1 LLALLCAFLT
11 NLGFLFKHRGACAAP
26 DVEWKHPLRSAKNLW
41 TSKWF
46 AIGMGVAIG
55 AWTFHVAAMALAPLS
70 LVQAVISGGLVFLAV
85 LADRVFGFNVGTR
98 QWVGVCMT
106 ALGLAV
112 TIVASIVAF
121 YASASGLQK
130 AEAVPVIALTSA
142 AANVSAI
149 AGGIIVF
156 GDPMP
161 ADALGIVLQSLAF
174 LMVIV
179 ASALTPGPMRAAE
192 STN

>member
-1 LLALLCAFLT
+1 VTAILGSPWLL
-11 NLGFLFKHRGACAAP
+11 
-26 DVEWKHPLRSAKNLW
+26 
-41 TSKWF
+41 
-46 AIGMGVAIG
+46 
-55 AWTFHVAAMALAPLS
+55 
-70 LVQAVISGGLVFLAV
+70 
-85 LADRVFGFNVGTR
+85 
-98 QWVGVCMT
+98 
-106 ALGLAV
+106 V
-112 TIVASIVAF
+112 TIVASVIAF

-161 ADALGIVLQSLAF
+161 SDTLGIVLQSLAF

-192 STN
+192 ARA